1 MLNSNLKSRNLQTLS
16 IAIKPNLYETI
27 QEEIGKGKIS
37 KFIEEI
43 IEKEVLKIK
52 KARIKKEKEFNSKMI
67 NYYKACASNLEEDL
81 IWEDA
86 LNDVE

>member
-1 MLNSNLKSRNLQTLS
+1 MLNSNLNRNLQTLS
-16 IAIKPNLYETI
+16 IAIKPSLYETI

-37 KFIEEI
+37 KFIETI
-43 IEKEVLKIK
+43 VEKEIVKIK

-67 NYYKACASNLEEDL
+67 NYYKACASNLEEDS
-81 IWEDA
+81 IWEDS